1 MQIGDQKNE
10 EGLRLRPHPSVGYI
24 SAAGRLRTITLRTG
38 LLPLLHLLLSP
49 HLLSGTMYCGSF
61 TGAAFP
67 GCYWG
72 SYGYPLG
79 YSVGCGYGSTY
90 SPVGY
95 GCGYGYGG
103 CGGALSYR
111 RYWPYA
117 LY

>member
-1 MQIGDQKNE
+1 MLCGGFGNF
-10 EGLRLRPHPSVGYI
+10 
-24 SAAGRLRTITLRTG
+24 
-38 LLPLLHLLLSP
+38 
-49 HLLSGTMYCGSF
+49 SG
-61 TGAAFP
+61 AVFP

-103 CGGALSYR
+103 CLNYR
-111 RYWPYA
+111 RYWPYG